1 MAITPTPIPRG
12 PVTAPLNFS
21 HPPAPG
27 TQAVNYV
34 EDPPAGEP
42 KRNLAVNPQPVA
54 IADIRGRESE
64 FTLDHDGFLAIIPP
78 RPDPDNPSSDDDD
91 VDFDDE
97 ASITARYYPEVTRLL
112 LRHVPGATRV
122 VLFDHTIRRAR
133 PGSKRAP
140 VLYAHVDQTAASAL
154 QRVRRHLPAGDAAAV
169 LAAGTR
175 YRIVNVWRTLS
186 PQGPLEAHPLAYAS
200 SSTFRDED
208 AIPVE
213 HRYPGGY
220 TGQTAAVAHRGDQ
233 AWYYWSGMTPDER
246 LLLECFD
253 SESLKSGNSQVKGGR
268 TPHSAFED
276 PRTRPDAEGRESI
289 EVRALVFG
297 P

>member
-12 PVTAPLNFS
+12 P
-21 HPPAPG
+21 
-27 TQAVNYV
+27 
-34 EDPPAGEP
+34 DPPAGEP

-64 FTLDHDGFLAIIPP
+64 FTLDHDGFLAITPP
-78 RPDPDNPSSDDDD
+78 RPDPVNPSSDDDD

-97 ASITARYYPEVTRLL
+97 ASIAARYYPEVTRLL

-140 VLYAHVDQTAASAL
+140 RATAASAL